1 MDTTTKP
8 AIASTSVWGS
18 LIALAGVFAPIIL
31 SAVGV
36 KTPADQAATV
46 ATVTQLATGI
56 GAAVALYGRLTATQ
70 KISGL
75 TTTPTA
81 A

>member
-1 MDTTTKP
+1 MDTTKP
-8 AIASTSVWGS
+8 AVASTSVWGS

-31 SAVGV
+31 GAVGIKAPV
-36 KTPADQAATV
+36 DQAATV
-46 ATVTQLATGI
+46 STLTQLATGI

-75 TTTPTA
+75 TTTPSA

>member
-1 MDTTTKP
+1 MDSSKP
-8 AIASTSVWGS
+8 ALASTSVWGS
-18 LIALAGVFAPIIL
+18 LIALLGVLAPIIL

-46 ATVTQLATGI
+46 ATVTQLATGV

-75 TTTPTA
+75 VTTSA
-81 A
+81 AA